1 MDATRGRCW
10 SGAMGSSP
18 RPHSHLLIPTRMC
31 SAEEFG
37 RRGLSAM
44 PPPKKIPVCVERS
57 SPAPPHPTYP
67 ALCSDRSFP
76 RKQRKKYRTAAASLL
91 AGGKTAASTHGASSA
106 KALSEGSSLLW
117 HAALTVERRPWHR
130 HRHQFLGLSAA
141 CSAHSLRFERLRRER
156 SVAAAIG

>member
-1 MDATRGRCW
+1 MQHAG
-10 SGAMGSSP
+10 GAGAAQWAAAP
-18 RPHSHLLIPTRMC
+18 ARIPTSLFPPGCAQRRNLGGGG
-31 SAEEFG
+31 SAQC
-37 RRGLSAM
+37 
-44 PPPKKIPVCVERS
+44 PPSPKIPVCVERS